1 MFRGTRVQI
10 SPREQKME
18 ALVMTITAEAKITK
32 EMKRRVS
39 GKSLTLNLRT
49 NHTRKLYLSR
59 AYKVGDMTSY
69 RNATMSLYDGLM
81 SNTNVEHIQVLDL
94 QIDGK
99 SYKQHMPK
107 PF

>member
-1 MFRGTRVQI
+1 
-10 SPREQKME
+10 
-18 ALVMTITAEAKITK
+18 MTITAEAKITK

-107 PF
+107 PFWKYLSERVGVSNWEW